1 MRISDW
7 SSDVCSSDLRGP
19 GSFNVAAANAAPAN
33 SVTLSALLDTKRVRR
48 ARTGAVRGS
57 LGEAPTAA
65 PRRPN
70 LWMVDVAQSGTLCI
84 ADPASLRLWRATA
97 AKPATTRNSG
107 EVGQATASLRLGCA
121 VGTWPVAGP
130 VRAGAPS
137 RLTAGSRAR

>member
-70 LWMVDVAQSGTLCI
+70 LWLVAAAQSGTPFI
-84 ADPASLRLWRATA
+84 ADSESEIGSASCRGRVGKDVLTLVVSGPYQ
-97 AKPATTRNSG
+97 KTTK
-107 EVGQATASLRLGCA
+107 
-121 VGTWPVAGP
+121 
-130 VRAGAPS
+130 
-137 RLTAGSRAR
+137 